1 MISPNNSAV
10 RRGFSLGTTVEVEA
24 LEWENPDTE
33 SAKTSSME
41 ATSSTSLSHIQR
53 YIPVINSG
61 QTIKRAAVEERRG
74 GDGEE
79 GGGDGGFIR
88 SRTPVDH
95 DHRPPRAPVLM
106 QPPVHTQLAALCL
119 SLVSWTLGVA
129 SLGVV
134 EWRAW
139 HVADRSVVTSGVAAV
154 GVWRTCFHSHV
165 LVSPGLRVM
174 YCRGMGVA
182 EGFLPDEITAVQV
195 VVPLGLAVG
204 LGGNAAA
211 VAALRGVYVGQGW
224 GGARAF
230 FWAGG
235 LCALSALLS
244 LGPLAWNLHS
254 MLGNQT
260 IAFPPEFNLPAA
272 PVRQSPGVGV
282 IVATAA
288 AVLMLISGIMFLCYR
303 PPPGPRGPSP
313 SRRRPVGGGARHPP
327 SEGVQRRHGER
338 QRRL

>member
-1 MISPNNSAV
+1 
-10 RRGFSLGTTVEVEA
+10 
-24 LEWENPDTE
+24 
-33 SAKTSSME
+33 
-41 ATSSTSLSHIQR
+41 
-53 YIPVINSG
+53 
-61 QTIKRAAVEERRG
+61 
-74 GDGEE
+74 
-79 GGGDGGFIR
+79 
-88 SRTPVDH
+88 
-95 DHRPPRAPVLM
+95 M
-106 QPPVHTQLAALCL
+106 QPPVHAQLAALCL

-139 HVADRSVVTSGVAAV
+139 HVEDRSVVTSGVAAV

-174 YCRGMGVA
+174 FCRGMGVA
-182 EGFLPDEITAVQV
+182 EDFLPDEITAVQV

-211 VAALRGVYVGQGW
+211 VAALRGVYVGRGW

-230 FWAGG
+230 LWAGW

-260 IAFPPEFNLPAA
+260 IAFPLEFHLPTK

-303 PPPGPRGPSP
+303 PPPAPAGPTAGPRG
-313 SRRRPVGGGARHPP
+313 GALL
-327 SEGVQRRHGER
+327 EAGLDTL
-338 QRRL
+338 RLRGFSAATGKDNAGFEPHTRL